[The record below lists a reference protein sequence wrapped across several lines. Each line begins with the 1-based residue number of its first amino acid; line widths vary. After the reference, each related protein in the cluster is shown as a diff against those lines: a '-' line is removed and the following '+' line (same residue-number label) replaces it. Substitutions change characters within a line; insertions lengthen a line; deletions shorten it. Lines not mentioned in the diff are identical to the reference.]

1 MTVYVN
7 APLLGRP
14 GNGNGIDAVGPLGPL
29 LNIPPVAPL
38 VSPLSEAIALAEGN
52 AKMANELLGR
62 LTVLLNRVVAPQ
74 PPTMNTP
81 GGSTN
86 EKNPAEP
93 SRLDVLRS
101 SLDRQGLWL
110 SEALTQVDRAERSL
124 L

>member
-14 GNGNGIDAVGPLGPL
+14 GNGNGIDAVGPL
-29 LNIPPVAPL
+29 LNIPPIAPL
-38 VSPLSEAIALAEGN
+38 VSPLSEAIALAESN
-52 AKMANELLGR
+52 EKMAHDLLGR
-62 LTVLLNRVVAPQ
+62 LTMLLNRVVAPQ
-74 PPTMNTP
+74 PPTAP
-81 GGSTN
+81 VGGSAM
-86 EKNPAEP
+86 EKGPAEP